1 MADFKLKPSSG
12 SKFKLQQDGGTDAL
26 TVDTLGNIQLAGTM
40 TTGTMTSGVSV
51 PQEVIAK
58 IHTFTFGTRTNGSGS
73 ELHDQFEWANQFTP
87 LDPVNNSFW
96 VMSSVPTEGTGND
109 FCGYGLRFK
118 LTSSS
123 LYSSALS
130 YMDFRFIG
138 KGSCYVDP
146 ATVHRQS
153 TQSYAFTIPAE
164 KLVTGTY
171 TLTHFTESAS
181 SNPERYCPD
190 VNDDA
195 RIITPSKAY
204 MMITEYKNI

>member
-1 MADFKLKPSSG
+1 MADVIIKPATG
-12 SKFKLQQDGGTDAL
+12 GNLILQDDGGTAAL
-26 TVDTLGNIQLAGTM
+26 TIDTSGDIQLAGSM
-40 TTGTMTSGVSV
+40 TAGALGSAVII
-51 PQEVIAK
+51 PQATTKK
-58 IHTFTFGTRTNGSGS
+58 IHRLVFGERIVGNASVNNNFKWG
-73 ELHDQFEWANQFTP
+73 EFTP

-146 ATVHRQS
+146 ATAHRQS